1 MIIEKSEEIIKS
13 IGNVIVGKENVI
25 RKVLMAVYAKG
36 NILLEDTPGV
46 GKTTLALAFA
56 KALGLDFKRVQ
67 FTPDTMPSDITG
79 FTVYN
84 KTTGA
89 FDYKAGAIVC
99 NLFMGDEINRASAK
113 TQSALL
119 EAMEENSVTVDGV
132 THRLP
137 NPFICIATQNPVGSA
152 GTQPLPESQLDRFMV
167 RLSIGY
173 PDAAEQVEILRR
185 HHNSEP
191 IDALKKITDRD
202 SIVEIQNYLGS
213 VRISDD
219 ILSYMVALC
228 EGTRLHPLIELGV
241 SPRGLLA
248 LSRMVRAS
256 AILGERDY
264 VVPGDVRDVFC
275 DVCAHRIILKPRA
288 RLEGSSARTILNGI
302 LENVA
307 VPPIAKDGK
316 SVGKNVKKGE

>member
-1 MIIEKSEEIIKS
+1 MILEKSEEIVRS
-13 IGNVIVGKENVI
+13 IGKVLIGKEDVI
-25 RKVLMAVYAKG
+25 KKVLMAVYAKG
-36 NILLEDTPGV
+36 NVLLEDTPGV

-84 KTTGA
+84 GETGE
-89 FDYKAGAIVC
+89 FDYKQGAIVC

-137 NPFICIATQNPVGSA
+137 NPFICIATQNPVGSS

-167 RLSIGY
+167 KLSIGY
-173 PDAAEQVEILRR
+173 PDAEEQAEILRR
-185 HHNSEP
+185 HQSSDP
-191 IDALKKITDRD
+191 IDALVKITDRD
-202 SIVEIQNYLGS
+202 TLVEIQNYLGS
-213 VRISDD
+213 VKISDD
-219 ILSYMVALC
+219 IIDYMVALC
-228 EGTRLHPLIELGV
+228 EETRRHPLIELGV

-248 LSRMVRAS
+248 LSRMVRAC
-256 AILGERDY
+256 AILSERDY
-264 VVPGDVRDVFC
+264 VVPADVKEVFC
-275 DVCAHRIILKPRA
+275 DVCAHRIILLPRA
-288 RLEGSSARTILNGI
+288 KLEGLTPRSI
-302 LENVA
+302 LEKVLENTPA
-307 VPPIAKDGK
+307 PSLGRK
-316 SVGKNVKKGE
+316 

>member
-1 MIIEKSEEIIKS
+1 MIIEKSEEIIAA
-13 IGNVIVGKENVI
+13 IGNVIVGKEDVI

-84 KTTGA
+84 KDTGE
-89 FDYKAGAIVC
+89 FDYKMGAIVC

-137 NPFICIATQNPVGSA
+137 NPFICIATQNPAGSA

-185 HHNSEP
+185 HQHSEP
-191 IDALKKITDRD
+191 IDSLRTITDRD

-213 VRISDD
+213 VKVSDD

-228 EGTRLHPLIELGV
+228 ENTRNNPLIELGV
-241 SPRGLLA
+241 SPRGLIA

-264 VVPGDVRDVFC
+264 VVPSDVRDVFG
-275 DVCAHRIILKPRA
+275 DVCSHRIILRPRA
-288 RLEGSSARTILNGI
+288 RLEGLSARAILDGI
-302 LENVA
+302 LESTSA
-307 VPPIAKDGK
+307 PSIGGGETTARR
-316 SVGKNVKKGE
+316 KKGKK

>member
-1 MIIEKSEEIIKS
+1 MILEKSEEIVRS
-13 IGNVIVGKENVI
+13 IGKVLIGKEDVI
-25 RKVLMAVYAKG
+25 KKVLMAVYAKG
-36 NILLEDTPGV
+36 NVLLEDTPGV

-84 KTTGA
+84 GETGE
-89 FDYKAGAIVC
+89 FDYKQGAIVC

-137 NPFICIATQNPVGSA
+137 NPFICIATQNPVGSS

-167 RLSIGY
+167 KLSIGY
-173 PDAAEQVEILRR
+173 PDAEEQAEILRR
-185 HHNSEP
+185 HQSSDP
-191 IDALKKITDRD
+191 IDALVKITDRD
-202 SIVEIQNYLGS
+202 TLVEIQNYLGS
-213 VRISDD
+213 VKISDD
-219 ILSYMVALC
+219 IIDYMVALC
-228 EGTRLHPLIELGV
+228 EETRRHPLIELGV

-248 LSRMVRAS
+248 LSRMVRAC
-256 AILGERDY
+256 AILSERDY
-264 VVPGDVRDVFC
+264 VVPADVKEVFC
-275 DVCAHRIILKPRA
+275 DVCAHRIILLPRA
-288 RLEGSSARTILNGI
+288 KLEGMTPRSI
-302 LENVA
+302 LEKVLENTPA
-307 VPPIAKDGK
+307 PSLDRK
-316 SVGKNVKKGE
+316 

>member
-1 MIIEKSEEIIKS
+1 MIIEKSEEIIS
-13 IGNVIVGKENVI
+13 AIGKVLVGKENVI

-56 KALGLDFKRVQ
+56 KALDMDFKRVQ

-84 KTTGA
+84 KDTGE
-89 FDYKAGAIVC
+89 FDYKQGAIVC
-99 NLFMGDEINRASAK
+99 NMFMGDEINRASAK

-137 NPFICIATQNPVGSA
+137 NPFICIATQNPSGSA
-152 GTQPLPESQLDRFMV
+152 GTQMLPDSQLDRFMV
-167 RLSIGY
+167 KLSIGY

-185 HHNSEP
+185 HTVSEP
-191 IDALKKITDRD
+191 IEELTAITDKE
-202 SIVEIQNYLGS
+202 SIREIQNYLGS
-213 VRISDD
+213 IKTSDD
-219 ILSYMVALC
+219 VLNYMVELC
-228 EGTRLHPLIELGV
+228 EKTRKNPLIELGV

-248 LSRMVRAS
+248 LSRMVRAC

-264 VVPGDVRDVFC
+264 VVPADVKEVFC
-275 DVCAHRIILKPRA
+275 DVCAHRIILRPRA
-288 RLEGSSARTILNGI
+288 KLEGMSARTILTEIIDGTT
-302 LENVA
+302 
-307 VPPIAKDGK
+307 VPPISK
-316 SVGKNVKKGE
+316 